1 MSTTP
6 AKLLVF
12 PARAGM
18 SRPTS
23 TCGTWSMSFPRPRGD
38 EPEHENPHVIE
49 GYLFPAYA
57 EMSPSISRI

>member
-1 MSTTP
+1 
-6 AKLLVF
+6 
-12 PARAGM
+12 
-18 SRPTS
+18 
-23 TCGTWSMSFPRPRGD
+23 MSFPRPRGD